1 MQAEPASRVGLIQ
14 ALSIMTSVT
23 ISPPSDEE
31 VRHGLPLGRRLREFN
46 YRHIGEYPESQV
58 VWLNA
63 KDSNGVAIG
72 GIRGTVHMYWLR
84 VEFLW
89 VEEAVRR
96 AGVGGRLLAEAEA
109 RAREF
114 GAQNSCLETLEWQA
128 PDFYRKQGYVEVARL
143 DNYVDGRYL
152 AYMRKQL

>member
-1 MQAEPASRVGLIQ
+1 
-14 ALSIMTSVT
+14 MTSAVT
-23 ISPPSDEE
+23 IYTPSDDE

-72 GIRGTVHMYWLR
+72 GIRGTVLMYWLR

-89 VEEAVRR
+89 VEEAFRR
-96 AGVGGRLLAEAEA
+96 SGIGGRLLQEAES
-109 RAREF
+109 RAREL
-114 GAQNSCLETLEWQA
+114 GAKQVGLDTFDWQA
-128 PDFYRKQGYVEVARL
+128 PDFYRKHGYTEAARL
-143 DNYVDGRYL
+143 ENYVDGHYS
-152 AYMRKQL
+152 AFMRKEL